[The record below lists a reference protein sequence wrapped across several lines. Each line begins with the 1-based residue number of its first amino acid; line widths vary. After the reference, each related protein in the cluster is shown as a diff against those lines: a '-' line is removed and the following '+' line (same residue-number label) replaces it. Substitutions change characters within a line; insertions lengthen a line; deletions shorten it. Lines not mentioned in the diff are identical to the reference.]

1 MTREDGVVVPVPVQK
16 VADLVQIGTS
26 DFNMALTPRPGAV
39 SYENSNIVLK
49 SESVAL
55 VTGVGFQP
63 GSTVEIWIFST
74 PRLLGTAVVKADG
87 TFSTNVLVPGDLAV
101 GRHTLQAEGLNA
113 AGQPRAVSAGVT
125 VSHDMILGSTT
136 RVQFS
141 SNSSYL
147 SRSSRIT
154 LDGLAAK
161 AKSAGATK
169 ITITGHTDS
178 IGSSSSNTRLSR
190 SRANAVASYL
200 KLKLKGSGIA
210 VTVSYKGKDA
220 PATSNSTKAGRATN
234 RRADVVPS

>member
-1 MTREDGVVVPVPVQK
+1 MTREDGVVVQVPVQK
-16 VADLVQIGTS
+16 VDELIQIGTS
-26 DFNMALTPRPGAV
+26 DFNMALTPAPGAV

-49 SESVAL
+49 TESTAL

-63 GSTVEIWIFST
+63 GSTVEVWLFST

-87 TFSTNVLVPGDLAV
+87 TFSVSVPVPGDISV
-101 GRHTLQAEGLNA
+101 GQHTLQAEGLNA

-125 VSHDMILGSTT
+125 VSRDMFLGSTT

-147 SRSSRIT
+147 NWASKAALNAFASK
-154 LDGLAAK
+154 AK
-161 AKSAGATK
+161 AAGAKT

-178 IGSSSSNTRLSR
+178 LGKSSSNTKLSR
-190 SRANAVASYL
+190 NRANAVAAYL
-200 KLKLKGSGIA
+200 KTKLKGSGIT

-220 PATSNSTKAGRATN
+220 PAASNSTKAGRATN
-234 RRADVVPS
+234 RRADIVPS